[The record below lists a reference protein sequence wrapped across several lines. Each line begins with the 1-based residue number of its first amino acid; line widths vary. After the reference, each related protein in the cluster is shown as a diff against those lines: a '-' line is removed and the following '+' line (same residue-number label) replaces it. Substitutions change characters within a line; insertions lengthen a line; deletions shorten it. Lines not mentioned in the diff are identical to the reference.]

1 MEDCP
6 HIDCIDF
13 IELCKHINARP
24 VPWVEMVEVKKGGAS
39 ASGSL
44 SPSDSK
50 GKPPANVGELAG
62 ILEGLAK

>member
-13 IELCKHINARP
+13 IELCRQINARP

-39 ASGSL
+39 ASGGPSL
-44 SPSDSK
+44 SDSK
-50 GKPPANVGELAG
+50 GTPPKSVGELAG